1 VAAKLVIRQR
11 RSTAGTNRPQR
22 ETLRSL
28 GLHGIGTS
36 SEKPDGPALR
46 GMLRRV
52 AHLVEVE
59 EGKER
64 KEKAAN
70 A

>member
-11 RSTAGTNRPQR
+11 RSSAGANAPQR
-22 ETLRSL
+22 DTLRSL

-36 SEKPDGPALR
+36 TERADGPALR

-52 AHLVEVE
+52 AHLVEVQ
-59 EGKER
+59 EGKE
-64 KEKAAN
+64 AAN

>member
-1 VAAKLVIRQR
+1 MASKLVIKQR
-11 RSTAGTNRPQR
+11 RSAAGTNRPQR

-28 GLHGIGTS
+28 GLHGIGTT

-52 AHLVEVE
+52 AHLVDVQ
-59 EGKER
+59 EGSS
-64 KEKAAN
+64 N

>member
-1 VAAKLVIRQR
+1 MASKLVIKQR

-28 GLHGIGTS
+28 GLHGIGTTT
-36 SEKPDGPALR
+36 EKADGPALR

-52 AHLVEVE
+52 AHLVDVQE
-59 EGKER
+59 
-64 KEKAAN
+64 ASN

>member
-1 VAAKLVIRQR
+1 MASKLVIRQR
-11 RSTAGTNRPQR
+11 RSAAGANRPQR

-28 GLHGIGTS
+28 GLRGIGTTTERS
-36 SEKPDGPALR
+36 DNPALR

-52 AHLVEVE
+52 AHLVEIE
-59 EGKER
+59 ET
-64 KEKAAN
+64 AN